1 MRRNRALF
9 GILACL
15 LCTAPLHADTVELL
29 NGIRVNGTLLYE
41 TDGQVVIDTSMGGGT
56 ARMRFLLAK
65 VHAITTDGK
74 RRVVNEKTAKPSA
87 ARPRTARPT
96 TAAAKPA
103 TKPSAETG
111 RVVRSA
117 AEVDALINKV
127 GRTAPDW
134 FDSVPL
140 DYPKTL
146 DLSWPD
152 RPGGQWNYNKNV
164 GQYLFSVINENPSKW
179 RSGIRFLH
187 HLLTVHKDDPQ
198 KLTKVMDTLGNR
210 YFMLLQDAARA
221 AFWYRQADK
230 RRPVGLHGR
239 IRLAECY
246 WRLGSKVMAE
256 RELKKASR
264 YIAPGIVKLLSDMGE
279 LKEAL
284 AHADLLGRTRLA
296 LAGYMAAGDACRQH
310 GRYQTAVAYY
320 QKVLALPAEGKQRKH
335 IEKVKAR
342 ARASIE
348 AVRVVDALDLR
359 RVREGTHTATAESYA
374 GPLTL
379 EVKVAGG
386 RIESIKVTQY
396 RDKQYFNALTDT
408 PRQIVEKQ
416 GLKGVDAISGA
427 TITSQAIINATAK
440 ALANAMR

>member
-9 GILACL
+9 GMVACL

-41 TDGQVVIDTSMGGGT
+41 TDGQVAIDTATGGGT
-56 ARMRFLLAK
+56 ARMRFSLAK

-74 RRVVNEKTAKPSA
+74 RRVVNDKTAKPA
-87 ARPRTARPT
+87 TPRPT
-96 TAAAKPA
+96 TTQPATPAAKTAAAAPG
-103 TKPSAETG
+103 TPG
-111 RVVRSA
+111 RTVRST
-117 AEVDALINKV
+117 AEVDALIDKL

-140 DYPKTL
+140 EYPKTL

-152 RPGGQWNYNKNV
+152 RPQGPWNASKNV
-164 GQYLFSVINENPSKW
+164 GQYLFSVINENPGKW

-187 HLLTVHKDDPQ
+187 HLLTEHKDDPQ
-198 KLTKVMDTLGNR
+198 KLVKVMDTLGNR

-230 RRPVGLHGR
+230 RRPLGLHNR
-239 IRLAECY
+239 IQLAECY
-246 WRLGSKVMAE
+246 WRLGSKAMAE
-256 RELKKASR
+256 RELRKVRR
-264 YIAPGIVKLLSDMGE
+264 YISPGIVKLLSDMGE
-279 LKEAL
+279 LKEAV

-296 LAGYMAAGDACRQH
+296 PAGYMAAGDACRQH
-310 GRYQTAVAYY
+310 GRYPAAIGYY
-320 QKVLALPAEGKQRKH
+320 QEVLALPAEGKQKNH

-379 EVKVAGG
+379 EVNVAGG